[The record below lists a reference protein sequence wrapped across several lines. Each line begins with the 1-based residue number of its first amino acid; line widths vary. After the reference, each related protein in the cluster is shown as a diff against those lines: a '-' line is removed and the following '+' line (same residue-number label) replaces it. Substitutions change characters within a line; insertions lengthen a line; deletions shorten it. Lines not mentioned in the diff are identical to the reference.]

1 MGEKELAG
9 WFRKLGLFTQSPL
22 DYQRISK
29 ISVEPPIEGGD
40 ITVTWERTHLN
51 NLKRNKM
58 KNIHVLP
65 TDNYSPLV
73 HSTNKYGGY
82 FKSEHYSPM
91 KEMGDS
97 YQNIYITSDEEIRD
111 VRPHKGK
118 WHLEGGNILNKF
130 PNYLTDLSECKLV
143 IMTTDQELI
152 KDGVQAI
159 EDEFLDFFVENPTFE
174 SIVVERLLE
183 IGNLTQLGE
192 IFDITE
198 SWKLKGRTLYYC
210 GESKT
215 KGIWKLE
222 EELTVNKFNN
232 IYRIIIPK
240 VDFSFFEGKSLF
252 FKTQETAEGCTCD
265 DSPDLCDY
273 CEDAQILKEAREQAM
288 GKKSLEEAARVYEN
302 SFNDASGTEST
313 DFIEGAKW
321 QAEQLFKDDA
331 IQTLNAGMSLLLK
344 KIEKM
349 YSQEEV
355 SDLIEDWTKM
365 ASGLN
370 MNFPRRKFNN
380 WFEQFKKK

>member
-1 MGEKELAG
+1 MEKNIFLLKTKGLDRNRGALFADSLEDG
-9 WFRKLGLFTQSPL
+9 KLVKNFYDSNIEWK
-22 DYQRISK
+22 DCAYYHIYIISNEEIK
-29 ISVEPPIEGGD
+29 IGDWYFD
-40 ITVTWERTHLN
+40 ITLEQIVKANVNSDH
-51 NLKRNKM
+51 
-58 KNIHVLP
+58 
-65 TDNYSPLV
+65 
-73 HSTNKYGGY
+73 
-82 FKSEHYSPM
+82 
-91 KEMGDS
+91 
-97 YQNIYITSDEEIRD
+97 NIYIGSCKKI
-111 VRPHKGK
+111 
-118 WHLEGGNILNKF
+118 IL
-130 PNYLTDLSECKLV
+130 
-143 IMTTDQELI
+143 TTDPDLI

-159 EDEFLDFFVENPTFE
+159 DDEFLDFFVENPTFE

-252 FKTQETAEGCTCD
+252 FNTQETAKGCTCD

>member
-1 MGEKELAG
+1 ME
-9 WFRKLGLFTQSPL
+9 
-22 DYQRISK
+22 
-29 ISVEPPIEGGD
+29 
-40 ITVTWERTHLN
+40 
-51 NLKRNKM
+51 
-58 KNIHVLP
+58 KNIFLLK
-65 TDNYSPLV
+65 TKGLDRNRGALFADSLENGKLV
-73 HSTNKYGGY
+73 KNFY
-82 FKSEHYSPM
+82 
-91 KEMGDS
+91 DS
-97 YQNIYITSDEEIRD
+97 NIEWKDCAYYHIYIISNEEIKIGD
-111 VRPHKGK
+111 WCVNINSVYDHKEICRIDNQAE
-118 WHLEGGNILNKF
+118 LERYAQKVGNNCKKIIL
-130 PNYLTDLSECKLV
+130 
-143 IMTTDQELI
+143 TTNPDLI

-302 SFNDASGTEST
+302 SFKDASGTEST